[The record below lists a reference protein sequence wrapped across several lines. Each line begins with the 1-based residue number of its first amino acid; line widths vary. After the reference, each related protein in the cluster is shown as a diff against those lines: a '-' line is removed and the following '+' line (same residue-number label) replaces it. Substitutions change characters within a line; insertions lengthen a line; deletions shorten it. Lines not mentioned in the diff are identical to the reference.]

1 MNDLRKADL
10 ISNYNEIENCMKW
23 LNEGIN
29 NKNSEEILNYVTRI
43 QNRCYDMCDILDCI
57 REDEEEG

>member
-10 ISNYNEIENCMKW
+10 MLNYNEIENCMKG
-23 LNEGIN
+23 LKEGIN

-43 QNRCYDMCDILDCI
+43 QNRCYDIGDILDCI
-57 REDEEEG
+57 REDEEER